1 MMLDPDTLVLLQVA
15 DAFESMRD
23 HQLAMAEAEYEEEDT
38 PGPSPRLWSSSSA
51 YASFPYA
58 STPLIIEACWQ
69 YQALAPDRL
78 QPALPDGPCQCG
90 LQYANAYIRLN
101 KACRILYTY
110 SAPVDASESRWTCN
124 AQIKILL
131 AQSSMTA

>member
-51 YASFPYA
+51 YAFFPYA
-58 STPLIIEACWQ
+58 STPLIIEACW
-69 YQALAPDRL
+69 
-78 QPALPDGPCQCG
+78 
-90 LQYANAYIRLN
+90 
-101 KACRILYTY
+101 
-110 SAPVDASESRWTCN
+110 
-124 AQIKILL
+124 
-131 AQSSMTA
+131 